1 MVSELLWAS
10 EVIVMPL
17 AQAQLAGEVIV
28 VYVFPELLPTEK
40 VDVAK
45 LAYAVSLRHMHVKSS
60 LGFVHW

>member
-10 EVIVMPL
+10 EVIVKPL

-28 VYVFPELLPTEK
+28 VYVLPELLPTEE
-40 VDVAK
+40 VDVAE
-45 LAYAVSLRHMHVKSS
+45 LAYTVRLRHMRVKSS